1 MANILLADDHSLF
14 RDSMA
19 AWLNQLEGHV
29 HVQHASSFSEVVDL
43 VASGAPLDLILLDL
57 YMPGM
62 KGAISVEQICRLDG
76 DAPIAMMSADE
87 NVDVMRRCLDAGA
100 VGYLPKSSDGKVI
113 LAAIKIILEGGS
125 YFPASMTNPTKT
137 VSFNNK
143 QHEVLLLLADGFC
156 NKEIAEKTNLAT
168 GTVKQYVSDILKKLD
183 VSNRTQAG
191 IKARK
196 IGLIES

>member
-1 MANILLADDHSLF
+1 MTNILLADDHSLF

-29 HVQHASSFSEVVDL
+29 HVQHASSFDEVVDL

-62 KGAISVEQICRLDG
+62 KGAISVEQIYRLDG

-125 YFPASMTNPTKT
+125 YFPTSITNPAKT
-137 VSFNNK
+137 LSFSNK

-156 NKEIAEKTNLAT
+156 NKEIAEKTSLAT

>member
-1 MANILLADDHSLF
+1 MTNILLADDHNLF

-19 AWLNQLEGHV
+19 AWLNQLDGHV
-29 HVQHASSFSEVVDL
+29 HVQHASSYGEVVDL

-62 KGAISVEQICRLDG
+62 KGAISVEQIYRLDG

-100 VGYLPKSSDGKVI
+100 VGYLPKSSDGNVI
-113 LAAIKIILEGGS
+113 LAAIRIILAGGS
-125 YFPASMTNPTKT
+125 YFPSSIAES
-137 VSFNNK
+137 SDEIAFNNK
-143 QHEVLLLLADGFC
+143 HHEVLLLLADGLC
-156 NKEIAEKTNLAT
+156 NKEIASRTSLSP
-168 GTVKQYVSDILKKLD
+168 GTVKQYVSEILKKLS

-196 IGLIES
+196 LGLIEH

>member
-1 MANILLADDHSLF
+1 MTNILLADDHSLF

-29 HVQHASSFSEVVDL
+29 HVQHAASFDEVVDL
-43 VASGAPLDLILLDL
+43 VASGTPLDLILLDL

-62 KGAISVEQICRLDG
+62 KGAISVEQIYRLDG

-125 YFPASMTNPTKT
+125 YFPANITNPVKT
-137 VSFNNK
+137 LSFSNK

-156 NKEIAEKTNLAT
+156 NKEIAEKTSLAT